1 MPALLDVKCLA
12 ANAAGRQRQTAFQ
25 GCQAASEISSKGV
38 LAMGLVFTNVSCILA
53 TCVWPHLCTWYGT
66 WSNQGGDIRE
76 RAGIQTDFGEGGCFI
91 EKESSR
97 VSWLQ
102 TACICSRSASKT
114 WKLICNLRYHISCN
128 VICPF
133 LGPIILG
140 FWILVH
146 LSLFYIMPK
155 VVLWKSI
162 VQAPNL
168 YYHGAGLC
176 APPFG

>member
-1 MPALLDVKCLA
+1 MSRGQCCGTTTPDSFSRLSGGFGDIVQRCL
-12 ANAAGRQRQTAFQ
+12 GY
-25 GCQAASEISSKGV
+25 GISFYK
-38 LAMGLVFTNVSCILA
+38 CILHFSYM
-53 TCVWPHLCTWYGT
+53 CVWPHLCTWYGT

-102 TACICSRSASKT
+102 KACICSRSASKT